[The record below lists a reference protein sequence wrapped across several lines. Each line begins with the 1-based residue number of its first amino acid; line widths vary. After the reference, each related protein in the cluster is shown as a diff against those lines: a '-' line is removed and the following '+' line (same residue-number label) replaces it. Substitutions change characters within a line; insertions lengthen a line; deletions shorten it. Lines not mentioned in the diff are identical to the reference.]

1 MCTLVTLGIAFSV
14 VSAVYYRTGSLLCSA
29 VYYHAGSALC
39 SAVYYHAGSAL
50 CSAVYYHAGSPL
62 CSAVYFGF
70 SPLYSAC
77 IVVQTP
83 TFIFEILYFAKTYF
97 QNNYK

>member
-1 MCTLVTLGIAFSV
+1 MCTLVTLGIAYSV
-14 VSAVYYRTGSLLCSA
+14 VSAVYYHAGSALCSAVYYRAGSLLCSA

-39 SAVYYHAGSAL
+39 SAVYYHAS
-50 CSAVYYHAGSPL
+50 SPL
-62 CSAVYFGF
+62 CSAVYYGG
-70 SPLYSAC
+70 SPLHSAC

-83 TFIFEILYFAKTYF
+83 AFIFEILYFAKTYF